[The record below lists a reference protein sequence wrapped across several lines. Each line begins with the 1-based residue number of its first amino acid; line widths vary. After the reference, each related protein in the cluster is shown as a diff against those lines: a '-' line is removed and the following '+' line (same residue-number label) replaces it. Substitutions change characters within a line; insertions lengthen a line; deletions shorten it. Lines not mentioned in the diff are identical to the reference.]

1 MLLLK
6 QTSLSFLPTS
16 PPLPPSPSPI
26 RLAKETVDN
35 RAEELLIDALIGETC
50 RDDDVLQELMTYK
63 EVFESVQLHLAQ
75 KGQSYAPRTISD
87 LQLLKQYTA

>member
-6 QTSLSFLPTS
+6 QTSLSFLLTS
-16 PPLPPSPSPI
+16 PPLPPLPSLI

-35 RAEELLIDALIGETC
+35 RAKELLINALINETC
-50 RDDDVLQELMTYK
+50 RDDNVLQELMTYK
-63 EVFESVQLHLAQ
+63 EVFKSVQLHLAQ
-75 KGQSYAPRTISD
+75 KGQLYAPWTILD